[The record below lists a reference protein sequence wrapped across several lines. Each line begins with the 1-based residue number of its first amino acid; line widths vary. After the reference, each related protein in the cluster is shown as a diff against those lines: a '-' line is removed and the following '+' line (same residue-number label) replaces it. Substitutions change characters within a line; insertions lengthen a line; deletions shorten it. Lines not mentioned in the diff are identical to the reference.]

1 MVLVRG
7 VVDGEVGRP
16 HGAGV
21 RPHGRGLD
29 VFCEGRGTV
38 VEAAVLSVVSSFD
51 PHVEGDIVGMEAT
64 DFGEAQPRTFGQCV
78 NTSCFMDL
86 ENFTW

>member
-1 MVLVRG
+1 MPARSVPRTNPNGSMVLVRG

-64 DFGEAQPRTFGQCV
+64 DRR
-78 NTSCFMDL
+78 SS
-86 ENFTW
+86 